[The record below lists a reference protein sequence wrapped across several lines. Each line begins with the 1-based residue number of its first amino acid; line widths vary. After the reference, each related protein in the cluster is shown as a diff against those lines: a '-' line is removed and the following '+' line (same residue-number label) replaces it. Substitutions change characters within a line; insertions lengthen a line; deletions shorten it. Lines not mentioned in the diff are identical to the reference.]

1 MTPEETK
8 KKAEE
13 MVCDAVA
20 VLHENIK
27 DEKVL
32 NEKYLELATSFVT
45 LTLNPEKD
53 FKELATDIKQCCKD
67 IYNMAIAGMFRFK
80 SDDTSRVVR
89 VFEDDK

>member
-13 MVCDAVA
+13 MCCDAVA

-27 DEKVL
+27 DEKLL

-53 FKELATDIKQCCKD
+53 FKDLATDIKQCCQD
-67 IYNMAIAGMFRFK
+67 IYKMALAGMFRYK

-89 VFEDDK
+89 VFGEDE

>member
-1 MTPEETK
+1 MTPEEIK
-8 KKAEE
+8 EKAEK

-27 DEKVL
+27 DEKLL

-45 LTLNPEKD
+45 LTLDPEKD
-53 FKELATDIKQCCKD
+53 FKELAADIKQSCQD
-67 IYNMAIAGMFRFK
+67 VYEMALAGMFRYK

-89 VFEDDK
+89 VFENE